1 MGSPEFGVPV
11 LQGLHEERHEI
22 AGVFCQP
29 DKPKGRGN
37 LFYPPPVKLAAQE
50 LGLKVYQPATLKSDE
65 SFELVKSLNPDL
77 IVVAAYGKI
86 LPKRILD
93 APRFGCINIH
103 ASLLPKY
110 RGAAPIQWA
119 IIKGEK
125 ETGVTIMQMD
135 EGIDTGDILLQE
147 KIEIA
152 AEDTSLSIH
161 DKLAGLGRE
170 MIIRALKLLE
180 VGGLTR
186 MKQNH
191 EEASYAP
198 MLSKEM
204 GEIDWTKSAEAI
216 FNLVRGLHPWPGTYT
231 FINGKYLKVFPPVRY
246 GSKGKKRNPKCGEV
260 MKTLEDGIRVECGAG
275 WLDILEMQLESRRR
289 MSAGD
294 FLRGFKVVKGTVL
307 GRGK

>member
-1 MGSPEFGVPV
+1 MGSPEFGVPA
-11 LQGLHEERHEI
+11 LQGLCEERYEI

-29 DKPKGRGN
+29 DKPRGRGN
-37 LFYPPPVKLAAQE
+37 LFYPPPVKLAAQG
-50 LGLKVYQPATLKSDE
+50 LGLDVYQPATLKSDE
-65 SFELVKSLNPDL
+65 SHELVKSLNPDL

-86 LPKRILD
+86 LPARILD
-93 APRFGCINIH
+93 VPRLGCINVH

-125 ETGVTIMQMD
+125 ETGITIMQMD
-135 EGIDTGDILLQE
+135 EGVDTGDVLLQE

-152 AEDTSLSIH
+152 GEDTSLSIH
-161 DKLAGLGRE
+161 DRLAGLGRE

-180 VGGLTR
+180 AGGLTR
-186 MKQNH
+186 TRQNH
-191 EEASYAP
+191 EEAVYAP

-231 FINGKYLKVFPPVRY
+231 FINGEYLKVFPPVRF
-246 GSKGKKRNPKCGEV
+246 GFKEKKRNPKCGEV
-260 MKTLEDGIRVECGAG
+260 MKTLEDGIRVECGEG
-275 WLDILEMQLESRRR
+275 YIDILEVQMESKRR
-289 MSAGD
+289 MSAGE
-294 FLRGFKVVKGTVL
+294 FLRGYRVAKGTIL
-307 GRGK
+307 GGRS